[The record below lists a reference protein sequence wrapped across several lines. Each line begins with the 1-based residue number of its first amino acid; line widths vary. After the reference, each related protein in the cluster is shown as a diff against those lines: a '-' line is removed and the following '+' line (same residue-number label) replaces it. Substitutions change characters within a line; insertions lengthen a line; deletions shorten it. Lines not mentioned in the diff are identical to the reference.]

1 MPSGFIQLLSVGSE
15 YEYLNKDPHIS
26 FFNSIYRRYSNFYMT
41 TVQLYN
47 KEFSNT
53 KDTNNLNNY
62 QTFSIPPSGDL
73 LTNTLVKLSY
83 NNKNYLEILKTY
95 IDQIDTKTYDILSF
109 YDNYNILKYKYSKSE
124 IINFEIIKI
133 NFYENSLNYL
143 TIWTANTFKNKD
155 TILNLIKFNNK
166 IDIQTDSTNNY
177 YNIYLE
183 YLYYSFVYYVNA
195 NSLSNNQ
202 LLFNIIDCIN
212 YDKIDYIRID
222 LNEIASYKLYS
233 QNKVIY
239 KNFYNLVSA
248 TNYSNNIKTEIKIF
262 ESNIY
267 YKIKA
272 ENISSYETFINKS
285 ISNVSKFLDIEIITD
300 KKNK

>member
-15 YEYLNKDPHIS
+15 YQYLNKDPHIS
-26 FFNSIYRRYSNFYMT
+26 FFNAIYRRYSNFYMT

-95 IDQIDTKTYDILSF
+95 VDQIDTKTYDILSF
-109 YDNYNILKYKYSKSE
+109 YDNYNILKYKYSKAE

-133 NFYENSLNYL
+133 NFYENNLNYL

-177 YNIYLE
+177 YNMYLE
-183 YLYYSFVYYVNA
+183 YLYYSFVYYVNS

-202 LLFNIIDCIN
+202 LLFNIIDCID

-222 LNEIASYKLYS
+222 LNDITSYP
-233 QNKVIY
+233 
-239 KNFYNLVSA
+239 
-248 TNYSNNIKTEIKIF
+248 
-262 ESNIY
+262 
-267 YKIKA
+267 
-272 ENISSYETFINKS
+272 
-285 ISNVSKFLDIEIITD
+285 
-300 KKNK
+300 